1 MNITLDNKLN
11 ILDVDELR
19 QVIQWTL
26 NDLQAWSNDDRAKTQ
41 IGNHCA
47 MLHEAVSY
55 QISKAVDKKGNNDK

>member
-11 ILDVDELR
+11 TLNVDELR

-26 NDLQAWSNDDRAKTQ
+26 NDLQAWSNNDRVKND

-55 QISKAVDKKGNNDK
+55 QISKAVDKKNN

>member
-11 ILDVDELR
+11 TLNVDELR

-26 NDLQAWSNDDRAKTQ
+26 NDLQAWSNNDRVKND

-55 QISKAVDKKGNNDK
+55 QISKAVNKKNN

>member
-1 MNITLDNKLN
+1 MAITLDNKLDT
-11 ILDVDELR
+11 LDVNELK

-26 NDLQAWSNDDRAKTQ
+26 NDLQAWSNNDRVKND

-55 QISKAVDKKGNNDK
+55 QISKAVNKKGI

>member
-1 MNITLDNKLN
+1 MAITLDDKLDT
-11 ILDVDELR
+11 LDVNELK

-26 NDLQAWSNDDRAKTQ
+26 NDLQAWSNNDRVKNN

-55 QISKAVDKKGNNDK
+55 QISKAVNKKGI

>member
-11 ILDVDELR
+11 TLNVDELK

-26 NDLQAWSNDDRAKTQ
+26 NDLQAWSNNDRVKTG

-55 QISKAVDKKGNNDK
+55 QISKAVDKKNN

>member
-1 MNITLDNKLN
+1 MNITLDDKLN
-11 ILDVDELR
+11 TLNVAELK

-26 NDLQAWSNDDRAKTQ
+26 NDLQSWSNHDRVKND

-55 QISKAVDKKGNNDK
+55 QINKAVDTKGI

>member
-11 ILDVDELR
+11 TLNVDELR
-19 QVIQWTL
+19 KVIQWTL
-26 NDLQAWSNDDRAKTQ
+26 NDLQAWSNNDRVKND

-55 QISKAVDKKGNNDK
+55 QISKAVDKKNN

>member
-11 ILDVDELR
+11 TLNIDELR

-26 NDLQAWSNDDRAKTQ
+26 NDLQSWSNNDRVKND

-55 QISKAVDKKGNNDK
+55 QISKAVDKKNN

>member
-1 MNITLDNKLN
+1 MAITLDDKLDT
-11 ILDVDELR
+11 LDVNELK

-26 NDLQAWSNDDRAKTQ
+26 NDLQAWSNNDRVKND

-55 QISKAVDKKGNNDK
+55 QISKAVNKKGI

>member
-11 ILDVDELR
+11 TLNADELK

-26 NDLQAWSNDDRAKTQ
+26 NDLQAWSNNDRVKTD

-55 QISKAVDKKGNNDK
+55 QISKAVDKKNN

>member
-11 ILDVDELR
+11 TLNVDELR

-26 NDLQAWSNDDRAKTQ
+26 NDLQSWSNNDRVKNN

-55 QISKAVDKKGNNDK
+55 QINKAVDKKNN

>member
-11 ILDVDELR
+11 TLNVDELR

-26 NDLQAWSNDDRAKTQ
+26 NDLQSWSNNDRVKND

-55 QISKAVDKKGNNDK
+55 QISKAVDKKNN

>member
-11 ILDVDELR
+11 TLNVDELR

-26 NDLQAWSNDDRAKTQ
+26 NDLQAWSNNDRVKND

-47 MLHEAVSY
+47 MLHEG
-55 QISKAVDKKGNNDK
+55 SKLSNKQSC

>member
-11 ILDVDELR
+11 TLNVDELR

-26 NDLQAWSNDDRAKTQ
+26 NDLQAWSNNDRVKNN

-55 QISKAVDKKGNNDK
+55 QISKAVDKKNN

>member
-11 ILDVDELR
+11 TLNVDELR

-26 NDLQAWSNDDRAKTQ
+26 NDLQTWSNNDRVKND

-55 QISKAVDKKGNNDK
+55 QISKAVDKKNN

>member
-1 MNITLDNKLN
+1 MNITLDDKLN
-11 ILDVDELR
+11 ALDVDELR

-26 NDLQAWSNDDRAKTQ
+26 NDLQSWSNNDRVKND

-55 QISKAVDKKGNNDK
+55 QINKAVDKKGI

>member
-11 ILDVDELR
+11 TLNVDELR

-26 NDLQAWSNDDRAKTQ
+26 NDLQAWSNNDRVKND

-55 QISKAVDKKGNNDK
+55 QISKAVNKKGI

>member
-1 MNITLDNKLN
+1 MNITLDDKLN
-11 ILDVDELR
+11 TLNVAELK

-26 NDLQAWSNDDRAKTQ
+26 NDLQAWSNNDLVKNN

-55 QISKAVDKKGNNDK
+55 QINKAVDTKGI

>member
-1 MNITLDNKLN
+1 MNITLDDKLN
-11 ILDVDELR
+11 TLNVAELK

-26 NDLQAWSNDDRAKTQ
+26 NDLQAWSNNDRVKNN

-55 QISKAVDKKGNNDK
+55 QINKAVDTKGI

>member
-1 MNITLDNKLN
+1 MAITLDDKLDT
-11 ILDVDELR
+11 LDVNELK

-26 NDLQAWSNDDRAKTQ
+26 NDLQAWSNNDRVKND

-55 QISKAVDKKGNNDK
+55 QISKAVDKKNN